1 VASHSGGKLKAELEH
16 LLSEARELSAEL
28 ARVLEHTS
36 NYDLVRQLKKVDA
49 EMLDV
54 QHNLAL
60 ALELE
65 ESGRDANRR

>member
-1 VASHSGGKLKAELEH
+1 MASHRAENLRAELEN
-16 LLSEARELSAEL
+16 LLNEARELSADL

>member
-1 VASHSGGKLKAELEH
+1 MASHRAENLRAELEN
-16 LLSEARELSAEL
+16 LLNEARELSADL
-28 ARVLEHTS
+28 ARVLDHTS